1 MEGDGGM
8 FGVCYLFGGNGLQV
22 ISLCIM
28 KRNIDKYENVTKLPT
43 TALTVADY
51 AAQRNCNTSY
61 IYKLI
66 RNGKAAFKI
75 VSFHGI
81 NFIIP

>member
-1 MEGDGGM
+1 
-8 FGVCYLFGGNGLQV
+8 
-22 ISLCIM
+22 M
-28 KRNIDKYENVTKLPT
+28 KRNIDKYENVTKLPN

-66 RNGKAAFKI
+66 RTGKAAFKI
-75 VSFHGI
+75 VCFHGI